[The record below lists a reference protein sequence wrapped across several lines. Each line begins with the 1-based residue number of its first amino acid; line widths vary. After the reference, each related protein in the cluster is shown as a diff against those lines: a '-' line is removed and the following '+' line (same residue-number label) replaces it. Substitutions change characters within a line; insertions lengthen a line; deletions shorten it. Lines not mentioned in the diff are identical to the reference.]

1 MNLGLTF
8 RISYTM
14 LRYISNVHE
23 HQAQNTSFVAKL
35 NRPCKM
41 FAWLN
46 IIAKQDEKI
55 IV

>member
-1 MNLGLTF
+1 MNLKVTF
-8 RISYTM
+8 RTSYTT
-14 LRYISNVHE
+14 LKYICNVHE